1 MRNLAAVFAL
11 FLVLAAPARADNQP
25 PPPAPQ
31 SPHAAVQIEINHDS
45 ANAGNQAQQN
55 KKFSAAISKILD
67 KHTNLSAS
75 DRKDIA
81 DALRNMGPITINAS
95 GGPGIGGRESSGEL
109 AVAML
114 AIIFIFGSP
123 IMIVAAVLYWAYRRR
138 RLTHD
143 TINQYLAS
151 GKEIPPQVMEAMLS
165 ERKPKNNLQKG
176 LALCGT
182 GLGIFLCFLL
192 SGSTAA
198 ASFGLIP
205 LFIGLAQLLIWKLEK
220 NGNGDKSRDAGA
232 P

>member
-1 MRNLAAVFAL
+1 MRNLAAVIAL
-11 FLVLAAPARADNQP
+11 LLVIIIPARAGDP
-25 PPPAPQ
+25 SPPAAAQ

-45 ANAGNQAQQN
+45 GKAGNQAEQN
-55 KKFSAAISKILD
+55 KKLSEAINRILD
-67 KHTNLSAS
+67 KHTHLSAS
-75 DRKDIA
+75 DKKDIA

-95 GGPGIGGRESSGEL
+95 GSGGSHESPGEL

-138 RLTHD
+138 RLTHE

-165 ERKPKNNLQKG
+165 DRKPKNSLQKG
-176 LALCGT
+176 LALSGT

-192 SGSTAA
+192 IGSTAA

-220 NGNGDKSRDAGA
+220 NGNEDKSRDAGA

>member
-1 MRNLAAVFAL
+1 MRNLAASIAL
-11 FLVLAAPARADNQP
+11 MLALTAPVRADNQP

-45 ANAGNQAQQN
+45 GNQADQN
-55 KKFSAAISKILD
+55 KKFTAAINKILD

-95 GGPGIGGRESSGEL
+95 GSSAPWEQDNPGEL

-151 GKEIPPQVMEAMLS
+151 GKEIPPQIMEAMLN
-165 ERKPKNNLQKG
+165 ERRPKNNLQKG
-176 LALCGT
+176 LALSGT

-192 SGSTAA
+192 IGSTAA

-220 NGNGDKSRDAGA
+220 DGNGDKPRDAGA